1 MTTINSEA
9 VTNLEAAEQAAAEA
23 RSAYESAVSEGR
35 MERAQE
41 AQAAAHKADA
51 DAARWR
57 DRLEVLEAARA
68 ASEAEGLERKAA
80 TAERKANQAAECEQ
94 ALAAKVA
101 QATQTLEALV
111 AKVEESSAN
120 SFRAAMAANSA
131 ADAAG
136 IERPRLSR
144 QPLKGRTDAAGLL
157 RQAQRLGRALDA
169 QHRSVLSTSES
180 RRKAG

>member
-9 VTNLEAAEQAAAEA
+9 RANLEAAEQAGEQA
-23 RSAYESAVSEGR
+23 RIAYESAVAEGR
-35 MERAQE
+35 MELAQQ
-41 AQAAAHKADA
+41 AQSAAHKADN
-51 DAARWR
+51 DVARWR
-57 DRLEVLEAARA
+57 DRLKVLEAARA
-68 ASEAEGLERKAA
+68 ASEAEGLERRAGR
-80 TAERKANQAAECEQ
+80 AEREANKAAECEQ

-101 QATQTLEALV
+101 QATQTLESLV

-120 SFRAAMAANSA
+120 AFRSAMAANRA

-144 QPLKGRTDAAGLL
+144 QPLKTDAAALL

-169 QHRSVLSTSES
+169 QHRSVLSTSEI

>member
-1 MTTINSEA
+1 MSSTETAEA
-9 VTNLEAAEQAAAEA
+9 RASLEAAEEAAAEA
-23 RSAYESAVSEGR
+23 RSAYETAVAEGR

-41 AQAAAHKADA
+41 AQSAAHKADA

-68 ASEAEGLERKAA
+68 ATLAEGLQRKAA
-80 TAERKANQAAECEQ
+80 QAERKANQAAESEQ

-111 AKVEESSAN
+111 AKVEESSAD

-144 QPLKGRTDAAGLL
+144 QPLKTDAAGLL

-169 QHRSVLSTSES
+169 QERSVLSTSES